1 MKKLVIIAA
10 ALLGL
15 AVNGVAQQI
24 PTLSNDPATKIG
36 KLDNGMTYYIRH
48 NDKPA
53 GRAEFYLATDVGAI
67 QETPDQDGLA
77 HFLEH
82 MCFNGTKNFPDKGI
96 LDWLQSIGASF
107 GGNVN
112 ASTGVEQ
119 TIYMLNNIP
128 LSRPGVVDTCILI
141 MHDYSHFVSN
151 LPEEIDKERGVI
163 LEERRSRRTASWRL
177 HEQNLAYLFKGSK
190 YAGCTVIGSQENL
203 ETFKPESLVN
213 FYQTW
218 CRPDLQALIV
228 VGDINVDEVEG
239 KIKAIFADIPAPVNP
254 KAKDVIKIPD
264 NNKPIIGIVTDPE
277 ASASE
282 VSFIWKSEAMPEEYN
297 NTQMALVLDILKDIA
312 GNVMNERF
320 EDITAKADAPFLRAS
335 FGIGNLCET
344 TDAVFAD
351 VTFKDGEALKATEAM
366 YTEVERMRR
375 YGFTDGEIDR
385 AKAEILTGYE
395 SASKKA
401 ESRKNSEFVR
411 PMIANFFD
419 NKAFMDPSM
428 AYEMAQMIMEQL
440 TPQVINQFANQIITK
455 ENLVVLYN
463 APEKIA
469 KPTEEEFSAIIT
481 KVQKADI
488 ERMAGEEV
496 PDSFLD
502 SSSLPANVIV
512 SKKEGISGS
521 REIVL
526 GNGLKLI
533 LLANDHEK
541 NKIRFNIYKKG
552 GRSLIA
558 TKDLATFDENI
569 WGQYLSNTGV
579 ASFSGTTVSKMLA
592 GKDLSVSPY
601 ISKYTNGVRGQ
612 SSPQDLETALQLLY
626 LYYTSPRFDKDEFQ
640 KGITQLS
647 NLLPNL
653 KNNPNWALQQHLL
666 PAIFNSP
673 RRFALDETVL
683 AKAKLATLE
692 KVYTQLFKD
701 VNGATCILVGDFNP
715 DELVPMLQLYLGSLP
730 GGRKTTDWKYQG
742 DDIRNGLFTDDFKT
756 TMETP
761 KVTVVQVY
769 SLEEP
774 WSLKEEI
781 TFDAL
786 SNILDMVYTE
796 TLREDEGGTYGA
808 QAMSSC
814 SNAPHAQ
821 GVMQVVFETNPDSA
835 DKLIAMAKDGVKKIA
850 ENGPDAEK
858 FDRTVKNL
866 EKKIPEDRI
875 ANWYWMEQLMQANNY
890 GVDYDGNI
898 EAVVKSLTPDDIK
911 TLATRLLAS
920 GNFIEVVMRPQ

>member
-1 MKKLVIIAA
+1 MKKIFIIAA
-10 ALLGL
+10 LLLGL
-15 AVNGVAQQI
+15 AATGVAQQM
-24 PTLSNDPATKIG
+24 PVLPNDPATKVG
-36 KLDNGMTYYIRH
+36 KLENGMTYYIRH

-163 LEERRSRRTASWRL
+163 IEERRSRRTASWRL
-177 HEQNLAYLFKGSK
+177 YEQNMQYIYKGSK
-190 YAGCTVIGSQENL
+190 YADCTVIGSQENL

-264 NNKPIIGIVTDPE
+264 NASPIIGIVTDPE
-277 ASASE
+277 ASSSE
-282 VSFIWKSEAMPEEYN
+282 VSFIWKSEPLPEEYN
-297 NTQMALVLDILKDIA
+297 NTPIAFAQDILKDILSS
-312 GNVMNERF
+312 VMNERF
-320 EDITAKADAPFLRAS
+320 QDIAAKADAPFLEAS

-344 TDAVFAD
+344 ADGVFAD
-351 VTFKDGEALKATEAM
+351 VSFKDGEALKAAEALFTEI
-366 YTEVERMRR
+366 ERMRR

-385 AKAEILTGYE
+385 AKAEILSAYE
-395 SASKKA
+395 SAAKKA

-419 NKAFMDPSM
+419 NKSFMEPSK
-428 AYEMAQMIMEQL
+428 AYEMAKLIMEQL
-440 TPQVINQFANQIITK
+440 SAPQINQIAAQAITR

-463 APEKIA
+463 GPEKLA
-469 KPTEEEFSAIIT
+469 KPTEAEIAALID
-481 KVQKADI
+481 KVQKAVI

-496 PDSFLD
+496 PDRFLD
-502 SSSLPANVIV
+502 PSTLKLAAVV
-512 SKKEGISGS
+512 SGNEGVSGS
-521 REIVL
+521 REVVL
-526 GNGLKLI
+526 ANGLKLI

-541 NKIRFNIYKKG
+541 NKIRFNIYRRG

-558 TKDLATFDENI
+558 TKDLPTFDENI
-569 WGQYLSNTGV
+569 WSQYLSNTGV

-592 GKDLSVSPY
+592 GKDLRVSPY

-626 LYYTSPRFDKDEFQ
+626 LYYTAPRFDKDEFQ
-640 KGITQLS
+640 KGITQLE

-653 KNNPNWALQQHLL
+653 KNNPNWAFQAHLL
-666 PAIFNSP
+666 PAIFHSP
-673 RRFALDETVL
+673 RRFMLDEKVL
-683 AKAKLATLE
+683 AQAKLSTLK
-692 KVYTQLFKD
+692 KVYTNLFKD
-701 VNGATCILVGDFNP
+701 VSGATCVLVGDFNP
-715 DELVPMLQLYLGSLP
+715 DELLPVLQRYLGALP
-730 GGRKTTDWKYQG
+730 GGRRKTDWKYQG
-742 DDIRNGLFTDDFKT
+742 DDIRGGFVTDDFKNA
-756 TMETP
+756 METP

-769 SLEEP
+769 SIEEP
-774 WSLKEEI
+774 WALKEEI
-781 TFDAL
+781 TFEAL
-786 SNILDMVYTE
+786 ENILDMVYTE
-796 TLREDEGGTYGA
+796 TLREEEGGTYGA

-821 GVMQVVFETNPDSA
+821 GVLQVVFETNPDSA
-835 DKLIAMAKDGVKKIA
+835 DKLIAMAKDGLKQIA
-850 ENGPDAEK
+850 ENGPEAEK

-866 EKKIPEDRI
+866 EKKIPENRI

-898 EAVVKSLTPDDIK
+898 EAAVASLTPDDIK
-911 TLATRLLAS
+911 TLAARLLAS
-920 GNFIEVVMRPQ
+920 GNFIEVIMRPE